1 MLLLDLYKSD
11 ATRFVIEGNAL
22 RAPFTALKGFGEQA
36 AISIV
41 EQRGEPFV
49 SIEDLRNR
57 TKVGSSGVDLLS
69 RAGALKDMSNTNQVD
84 FMQLLQMPLDPDDDT
99 LLS

>member
-1 MLLLDLYKSD
+1 MPC
-11 ATRFVIEGNAL
+11 AHRFRTQEL
-22 RAPFTALKGFGEQA
+22 WRAA

-49 SIEDLRNR
+49 SIEDLRKR